1 MYFTDNHFILP
12 NLQEINRSE
21 KINFLIKKRNIMNLY
36 ERKHVMK
43 AGSNERIKITACKNM
58 ENITMSNF
66 YKKNIFTS
74 LSNTSL

>member
-1 MYFTDNHFILP
+1 
-12 NLQEINRSE
+12 
-21 KINFLIKKRNIMNLY
+21 MNLY

-66 YKKNIFTS
+66 YKKHLH
-74 LSNTSL
+74 LSFEHKPLNEQRNRKKANRLYIESFAKHILENEFY